1 MPGSRDAHVYPMTPD
16 VTKARELAQG
26 GGRTV
31 VLYTCD
37 SSPCPEQAEIVK
49 NDLAAV
55 GLRVQIKTVPY
66 GRYFT
71 VLSSGAQSYDL
82 AWDGWLPDYMDPAAM
97 LNPILEDS
105 TWGPPFEDPAYRRRL
120 AAAARLTGPE
130 RYLTYG
136 QLDLDLARDAAPL
149 LAFDNLTEHD
159 FYSARI
165 GCQTF
170 GIHGMDLAALCIRRP
185 HP

>member
-1 MPGSRDAHVYPMTPD
+1 VI
-16 VTKARELAQG
+16 
-26 GGRTV
+26 
-31 VLYTCD
+31 YTCD
-37 SSPCPEQAEIVK
+37 TSPCPEQAHLVQS
-49 NDLAAV
+49 DLVAI
-55 GLRVQIKTVPY
+55 GLRVQIKTIPLA
-66 GRYFT
+66 RYYMEVST
-71 VLSSGAQSYDL
+71 RPQAYDL
-82 AWDGWLPDYMDPAAM
+82 AWDGWIWDYFDPASM
-97 LNPILEDS
+97 LTSILQDS
-105 TWGPPFEDPAYRRRL
+105 SVGPTFDDPAYQRKL

-170 GIHGMDLAALCIRRP
+170 GIYGMDLTALCIRHP